1 MLNYTVT
8 INESSTLATLVLE
21 ATYDFSE
28 SSMVD
33 VLRDENVTYWI
44 DTDAHVVEMYLKEDN
59 VFFLTFFNN
68 DTLEYDT
75 GYLMI
80 NSRAILKGNQLNRI
94 DVDNYLKVKKLT
106 TNSRVIDC
114 LNRVAVANYRLS
126 KELRAAQVLEL
137 ISKQEIC

>member
-44 DTDAHVVEMYLKEDN
+44 DTDAHVVDIALHEDN
-59 VFFLTFFNN
+59 IFFLTFFNN

-80 NSRAILKGNQLNRI
+80 NSRAILNGNQLNRI

-106 TNSRVIDC
+106 
-114 LNRVAVANYRLS
+114 
-126 KELRAAQVLEL
+126 
-137 ISKQEIC
+137 